1 MIVIIIIII
10 IIIIVIILVII
21 NSKRHNFLHRHSHH
35 GYHTAVVTLLLH
47 CHHCANTSCTLP
59 PLLPVRSGCVITQVD
74 GDAIRG
80 IDDLAASF
88 AKIADGADVAMRV
101 YNVANPFN
109 EATALVRFDR
119 RW

>member
-1 MIVIIIIII
+1 
-10 IIIIVIILVII
+10 
-21 NSKRHNFLHRHSHH
+21 
-35 GYHTAVVTLLLH
+35 
-47 CHHCANTSCTLP
+47 
-59 PLLPVRSGCVITQVD
+59 VITQVD